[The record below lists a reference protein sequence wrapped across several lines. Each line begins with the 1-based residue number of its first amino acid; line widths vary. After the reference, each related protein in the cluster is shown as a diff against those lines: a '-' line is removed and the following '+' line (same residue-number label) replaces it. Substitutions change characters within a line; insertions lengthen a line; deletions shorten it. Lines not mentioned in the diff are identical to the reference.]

1 MIKTFFDMISFRQT
15 LAFLSVLVF
24 STTCLFSQPQPNLK
38 TIALARVKVN
48 PAVAEAG
55 QAKMNS
61 LQRMAQGMDGQLID
75 RIHNTRKFEV
85 VARSDADALM
95 EEAGALGNQFA
106 FGDADYLLV
115 VTIDDFQD
123 IVETAHFASLGKTV
137 KRRTIRFSSVGKI
150 YESETGR
157 LIESANFQLQEILP
171 EETIAAVSGDGEIS
185 DALLLKL
192 TREMAEKLAQRTASV
207 IYPAKVL
214 AKTGKFVTIN
224 RGDGTD
230 IAIGESWEAFAVGE
244 ELIDPDTGVSYGR
257 EEIPVGM
264 VVVRRVTP
272 KFSQA
277 EITED
282 FGIDRGAVLRRVVE
296 QK

>member
-1 MIKTFFDMISFRQT
+1 MTTIRQFIVFFS
-15 LAFLSVLVF
+15 AFAL
-24 STTCLFSQPQPNLK
+24 STTALLAQPNPNLK
-38 TIALARVKVN
+38 SIALARVKVN

-61 LQRMAQGMDGQLID
+61 LERMAQGMDGQLID
-75 RIHNTRKFEV
+75 RLQNTRKFEV
-85 VARSDADALM
+85 MARSDADALM

-106 FGDADYLLV
+106 FGEADYLLV

-150 YESETGR
+150 YEAESGR

-171 EETIAAVSGDGEIS
+171 EETLAAVSGDGEIS
-185 DALLLKL
+185 DSLLLKL

-214 AKTGKFVTIN
+214 AKTGNFVTIN

-230 IAIGESWEAFAVGE
+230 IAVGESWEAFAVGE

-264 VVVRRVTP
+264 VVIKRVTP

-277 EITED
+277 EIKED
-282 FGIDRGAVLRRVVE
+282 YGIDRGAVLRRVVE
-296 QK
+296 QE